1 MHDNI
6 DFHTSKIVDGY
17 RKAFIDS
24 GYESDPDYSPSLITS
39 SNGKKVLTVLER
51 EMKNCD
57 EMCISVAFITR
68 GGITPLL
75 GTLKELEA
83 KGIKGKIL
91 TTDYL
96 MFSDPD
102 ALNTLDNLGNI
113 ELRMFKT
120 AEGKRGF
127 HTKGYL
133 FHNKSD
139 LRIIVGSS
147 NLTQDAITKNYEWNT
162 KIVST
167 VKGEFA
173 RDIEKEFNDLWETSV
188 ASYAKVRIYPNI
200 LSGSS
205 RARPC
210 SCPVR

>member
-1 MHDNI
+1 M
-6 DFHTSKIVDGY
+6 
-17 RKAFIDS
+17 
-24 GYESDPDYSPSLITS
+24 
-39 SNGKKVLTVLER
+39 
-51 EMKNCD
+51 
-57 EMCISVAFITR
+57 
-68 GGITPLL
+68 
-75 GTLKELEA
+75 
-83 KGIKGKIL
+83 
-91 TTDYL
+91 
-96 MFSDPD
+96 
-102 ALNTLDNLGNI
+102 NTLDNLGNI

-147 NLTQDAITKNYEWNT
+147 NLTQDTITKNYEWNT

-173 RDIEKEFNDLWETSV
+173 RDIEKEFNDLWETPV

-210 SCPVR
+210 SCPVRRGKYHADIPGLPAIVADRDSRTSSTRP

>member
-1 MHDNI
+1 M
-6 DFHTSKIVDGY
+6 
-17 RKAFIDS
+17 
-24 GYESDPDYSPSLITS
+24 
-39 SNGKKVLTVLER
+39 
-51 EMKNCD
+51 
-57 EMCISVAFITR
+57 
-68 GGITPLL
+68 
-75 GTLKELEA
+75 
-83 KGIKGKIL
+83 
-91 TTDYL
+91 
-96 MFSDPD
+96 
-102 ALNTLDNLGNI
+102 NTLDNLGNI

-210 SCPVR
+210 SCPVRRGKCHADIPGLPAIVADRDSRTSSTRP

>member
-1 MHDNI
+1 M
-6 DFHTSKIVDGY
+6 
-17 RKAFIDS
+17 
-24 GYESDPDYSPSLITS
+24 
-39 SNGKKVLTVLER
+39 
-51 EMKNCD
+51 
-57 EMCISVAFITR
+57 
-68 GGITPLL
+68 
-75 GTLKELEA
+75 
-83 KGIKGKIL
+83 
-91 TTDYL
+91 
-96 MFSDPD
+96 
-102 ALNTLDNLGNI
+102 NTLDNLGNI

-167 VKGEFA
+167 VKDEFA